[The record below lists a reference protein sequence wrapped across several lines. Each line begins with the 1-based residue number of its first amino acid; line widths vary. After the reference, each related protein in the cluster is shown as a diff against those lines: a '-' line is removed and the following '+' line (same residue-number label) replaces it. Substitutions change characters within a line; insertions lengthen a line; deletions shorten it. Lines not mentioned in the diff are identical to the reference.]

1 MSVNPQFSVFLDLP
15 ANQRLNEYRIAAEK
29 IGTLPEHIEKDL
41 WTCHV
46 LDALFNADASDRP
59 RLLFKGGT
67 SLSKVYDA
75 IQRFSEDVDM
85 TVFRQDIAFSGN
97 TDPANPALSNNR
109 RRKLVEALVGK
120 TADFIQGALRLSLK
134 ENLYDDCTVRLDPDD
149 AEGMT
154 LLVEYDSL
162 YETGTDSYVRP
173 RVKIEG
179 GARSALEPHSLQSV
193 SPYIQSQL
201 ESIDLSVSGITT
213 IAAERTF
220 LDKLLIL
227 HGWHCGYRNE
237 GRLPKEG
244 QRLSRHYY
252 DVGMMANTPIAENAI
267 HNTALLRNVI
277 DHAQMLFRRSW
288 MKLDEIETDGIRL
301 TPQDA
306 LHRSLETDYRL
317 MRGMLFGDK
326 PSFSTLVDYIEVLEK
341 RLNEIILNKAHSM
354 DVPVDLQDDSPIVIP
369 PSP

>member
-1 MSVNPQFSVFLDLP
+1 MSINPQFSAFLDLP
-15 ANQRLNEYRIAAEK
+15 ANQRLNEYRIAADK

-46 LDALFNADASDRP
+46 LDALFNADASDSP

-75 IQRFSEDVDM
+75 IQRFSEDVDI
-85 TVFRQDIAFSGN
+85 TVFRQDIEFSGN

-109 RRKLVEALVGK
+109 RRKLVEALLGK
-120 TADFIQGALRLSLK
+120 TADFIQGDLCLSL
-134 ENLYDDCTVRLDPDD
+134 EESLHDCTVRLDPDD
-149 AEGMT
+149 TDGVT
-154 LLVEYDSL
+154 LLVEYGSL
-162 YETGTDSYVRP
+162 YETGADSYVQP
-173 RVKIEG
+173 RIKIEG

-193 SPYIQSQL
+193 TPYIQSQL
-201 ESIDLSVSGITT
+201 EGIDLSVSGITT
-213 IAAERTF
+213 IGAERTF

-227 HGWHCGYRNE
+227 HGWHCGYRDE

-252 DVGMMANTPIAENAI
+252 DVGIMANTAIAENAI
-267 HNTALLRNVI
+267 HNTALFRNVI

-288 MKLDEIETDGIRL
+288 MKLDEIETGGIRL
-301 TPQDA
+301 APQDA
-306 LHRSLETDYRL
+306 LHKSLETDYRL

-326 PSFSTLVDYIEVLEK
+326 PSFSTLVDYIEILEK
-341 RLNEIILNKAHSM
+341 RVNECISGETNTLEVPTEIHRGP
-354 DVPVDLQDDSPIVIP
+354 DVSIQS
-369 PSP
+369 

>member
-1 MSVNPQFSVFLDLP
+1 MKHWS
-15 ANQRLNEYRIAAEK
+15 A
-29 IGTLPEHIEKDL
+29 
-41 WTCHV
+41 
-46 LDALFNADASDRP
+46 RP
-59 RLLFKGGT
+59 P
-67 SLSKVYDA
+67 
-75 IQRFSEDVDM
+75 
-85 TVFRQDIAFSGN
+85 N
-97 TDPANPALSNNR
+97 
-109 RRKLVEALVGK
+109 
-120 TADFIQGALRLSLK
+120 FIQGALRLSLK